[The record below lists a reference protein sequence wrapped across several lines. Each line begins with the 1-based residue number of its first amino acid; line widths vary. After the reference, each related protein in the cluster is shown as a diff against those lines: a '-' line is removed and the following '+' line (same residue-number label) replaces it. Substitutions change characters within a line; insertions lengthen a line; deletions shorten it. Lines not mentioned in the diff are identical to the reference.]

1 MFRYI
6 LLFIINLFVITSI
19 VAADLK
25 PVTIGIVVPIQ
36 HRALDEMV
44 DGFKKEL
51 IKDYPN
57 KIKFVVQNA
66 QGDINLQRSIIQKFN
81 QDETKLIVAV
91 ARPAMQM
98 ASTMVTKKPIISL
111 AAALYE
117 EQRQQRSIKNITNVD
132 DESAVI
138 PGINFFFATVPDLHK
153 VTIVHT
159 SADKIMSQLVTFKKM
174 AQEHRIEVQ
183 DIMIQQLSELYSAS
197 SRIAEDS
204 QAVFILK
211 DNLIASG
218 INTLINIANNRK
230 LPLIASDGATV
241 ESGAAFAVG
250 FKEEQI
256 GAEGA
261 KIAARV
267 LKGEDVSTIPVKF
280 LDKKFLFINKEAVQ
294 KQNLNLNRIIANAKK
309 YKYEVVVYG
318 VRK

>member
-1 MFRYI
+1 MCRYI
-6 LLFIINLFVITSI
+6 LFIVSLFCITS
-19 VAADLK
+19 VFAADLK

-57 KIKFVVQNA
+57 KINFVVKNA

-81 QDETKLIVAV
+81 QDQTNLIVAV

-98 ASTMVTKKPIISL
+98 ASSMVTQKPIISL

-138 PGINFFFATVPDLHK
+138 PGINFFFATIPDLHK

-159 SADKIMSQLVTFKKM
+159 SADKIISQLATFKKM
-174 AQEHRIEVQ
+174 AQDHGIKVQ

-197 SRIAEDS
+197 SRIAEDT
-204 QAVFILK
+204 QAIFILK

-218 INTLINIANNRK
+218 INTLVNIANNRK
-230 LPLIASDGATV
+230 LPLITSDGGTV

-250 FKEEQI
+250 FKEEQV

-267 LKGEDVSTIPVKF
+267 LKGEDISTIPVKF
-280 LDKKFLFINKEAVQ
+280 LDKKFVFINEQAAQ

-309 YKYEVVVYG
+309 HKYEIVVYG
-318 VRK
+318 VRR